1 MSIKKYDQFCELL
14 SLYDLSGKQV
24 AALLKGYLGNR
35 VFDDDLLE
43 YVHYKYKDFTH
54 AAEDEELATICDHA
68 DGSVLAARIFFEDG
82 TSKVCLARDVNFH
95 IKKDAVK
102 TDFFKIKI
110 HNHDELSFD
119 SSDRLWISRDD
130 TDNLLD
136 EFTFYTDNGET
147 RLVSGNSI
155 FFAYEMQETI
165 SY

>member
-1 MSIKKYDQFCELL
+1 M
-14 SLYDLSGKQV
+14 
-24 AALLKGYLGNR
+24 
-35 VFDDDLLE
+35 
-43 YVHYKYKDFTH
+43 
-54 AAEDEELATICDHA
+54 
-68 DGSVLAARIFFEDG
+68 
-82 TSKVCLARDVNFH
+82 
-95 IKKDAVK
+95 K

-136 EFTFYTDNGET
+136 EFTFYIDNGET